1 VACRDMV
8 MLKLVALTA
17 LLLPAAAQLRPR
29 RVGLGSLGDQAP
41 DGSEMGADATMA
53 GLAEALGGANAEN
66 GMLEGLKGMMES
78 NPELAD
84 LAANPEKL
92 QEKMAEMMKMMSSPE
107 GQELG
112 SKMMAEM
119 QSVLTDPD
127 KMRQG
132 LEQFATNPMLKGM
145 ADAIPGLKEVLDD
158 PEAMEKS
165 IAEAQ
170 KAMAEMGGL
179 EGMQEKMAEM
189 MAGLGGEGG
198 NLAQMLENPE
208 VMAAAKQAASL
219 LQGGDGSGL
228 ADMLG
233 SGGDGELADRVRE
246 QLAGLMRDRGG
257 DADATGGVDIESEE
271 F

>member
-1 VACRDMV
+1 
-8 MLKLVALTA
+8 
-17 LLLPAAAQLRPR
+17 
-29 RVGLGSLGDQAP
+29 
-41 DGSEMGADATMA
+41 
-53 GLAEALGGANAEN
+53 
-66 GMLEGLKGMMES
+66 
-78 NPELAD
+78 
-84 LAANPEKL
+84 
-92 QEKMAEMMKMMSSPE
+92 
-107 GQELG
+107 
-112 SKMMAEM
+112 
-119 QSVLTDPD
+119 
-127 KMRQG
+127 
-132 LEQFATNPMLKGM
+132 
-145 ADAIPGLKEVLDD
+145 
-158 PEAMEKS
+158 MEKS